1 MPLVGDQTSTLIR
14 LSSNYL
20 TRTGES
26 TGFSRRVA
34 LIKGDETGHDGTRP
48 NYSIPRG
55 SGLISSEAGHVNYT
69 ILTFGCWKL
78 R

>member
-1 MPLVGDQTSTLIR
+1 MLGSMAVPLVSDQTSTLIR

-34 LIKGDETGHDGTRP
+34 LIKGDETVHVQIIQYP
-48 NYSIPRG
+48 V
-55 SGLISSEAGHVNYT
+55 EAA
-69 ILTFGCWKL
+69 
-78 R
+78 